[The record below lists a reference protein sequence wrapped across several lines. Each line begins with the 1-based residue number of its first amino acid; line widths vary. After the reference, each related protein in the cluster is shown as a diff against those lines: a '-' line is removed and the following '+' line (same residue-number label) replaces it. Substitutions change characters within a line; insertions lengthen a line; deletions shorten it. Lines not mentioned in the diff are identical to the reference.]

1 MRRLLMISTAAL
13 LLSTSLPA
21 LAQNAP
27 SFGGPPARI
36 ANIYDWKDHQPTQQ
50 DVDVARAA
58 AGLPRSSL
66 KSRQT
71 VNQVEREVQ
80 ALLKQTDEL
89 DRRSN
94 EDLRGYSGGG
104 MRASN

>member
-1 MRRLLMISTAAL
+1 MRRRLLISTAAF

-27 SFGGPPARI
+27 SFGAPPARI

-50 DVDVARAA
+50 DVEAARAV

-66 KSRQT
+66 NRGQT
-71 VNQVEREVQ
+71 VNQVEKEVQ

>member
-1 MRRLLMISTAAL
+1 MRRQLLISTAAFL
-13 LLSTSLPA
+13 LFTSLPA
-21 LAQNAP
+21 IAQNAP
-27 SFGGPPARI
+27 SFGAPPARI

-50 DVDVARAA
+50 DIDAARAA

-66 KSRQT
+66 NRGQT
-71 VNQVEREVQ
+71 FNQVEKEVQ

-89 DRRSN
+89 DRRAN
-94 EDLRGYSGGG
+94 EDIRGYSGAG

>member
-1 MRRLLMISTAAL
+1 MHRQLLISTAAF
-13 LLSTSLPA
+13 LLSTLPA

-27 SFGGPPARI
+27 SFGAPPARI

-50 DVDVARAA
+50 DIDAARAA

-66 KSRQT
+66 NRGQT
-71 VNQVEREVQ
+71 FNQVEKEVQ

-89 DRRSN
+89 DRRAN
-94 EDLRGYSGGG
+94 EDIRGYSGAG

>member
-36 ANIYDWKDHQPTQQ
+36 ANIYDYTYALDAVKIGEP
-50 DVDVARAA
+50 VAIVVLRNNQR
-58 AGLPRSSL
+58 LR
-66 KSRQT
+66 
-71 VNQVEREVQ
+71 VNVTPEAR
-80 ALLKQTDEL
+80 K
-89 DRRSN
+89 
-94 EDLRGYSGGG
+94 
-104 MRASN
+104 